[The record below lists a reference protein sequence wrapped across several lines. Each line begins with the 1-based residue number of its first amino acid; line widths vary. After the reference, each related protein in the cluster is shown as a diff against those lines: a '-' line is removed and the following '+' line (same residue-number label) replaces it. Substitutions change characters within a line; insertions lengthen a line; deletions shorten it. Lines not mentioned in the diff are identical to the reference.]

1 MKEGEKMVVRMQRKR
16 VSVRL
21 RRWSPLWIVFRTV
34 AILGGIAAAIGCGMS
49 FAVLLHILIRW

>member
-1 MKEGEKMVVRMQRKR
+1 MVMRIQHKR

-21 RRWSPLWIVFRTV
+21 RRWSPLWIVFQAV
-34 AILGGIAAAIGCGMS
+34 AILGGIAAVIGCGMS